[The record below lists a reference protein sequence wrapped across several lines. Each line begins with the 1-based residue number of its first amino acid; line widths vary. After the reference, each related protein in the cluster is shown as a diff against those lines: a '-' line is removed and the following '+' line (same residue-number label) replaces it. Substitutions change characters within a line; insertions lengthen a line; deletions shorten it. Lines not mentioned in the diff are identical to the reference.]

1 MAAHSALVA
10 PPPMAPTIAAAPA
23 SPVSPTYTDFSSSSS
38 SDFTTEIRS
47 PLDDTFAHHQQ
58 HDHPGAAY
66 AARSQGH
73 AQNEFFAYQTLP
85 WSSPVDQ
92 KKPLASTGYYAANVV
107 FPHQQQ
113 QHILPALDL
122 DLAGEYAPYRVAKD
136 YGHHQQAPMYC
147 SNSGIQRS
155 YSAAPA
161 YGYHQARAMSF
172 NLITSN
178 VRLVRL
184 SRFPYL
190 SCIAMGRPCFSSRLD
205 SLALAPRGL
214 CLASPPPAAAAAPSA
229 AACTCPIPPD
239 TADAARPPAPSLSLA
254 GYLPLLELSAA
265 QCDVLLA
272 ADESKRRPALRAFAR
287 PAACAART
295 ESEPE
300 SSVERPE
307 HRCKPTK
314 CP

>member
-10 PPPMAPTIAAAPA
+10 PPPMAPTIAAPA

-47 PLDDTFAHHQQ
+47 PLDDTFAHHQQQQ

-92 KKPLASTGYYAANVV
+92 KKPLASTGYYAANVG
-107 FPHQQQ
+107 FPQQQQ

-122 DLAGEYAPYRVAKD
+122 DLAGEYAPYRVVKD
-136 YGHHQQAPMYC
+136 YGHHQQAPMYS

-155 YSAAPA
+155 YSAAPT
-161 YGYHQARAMSF
+161 YGYHQVCALAS

-214 CLASPPPAAAAAPSA
+214 CLASPPSAAAAAAAPSA
-229 AACTCPIPPD
+229 AARTCAIPPD

-254 GYLPLLELSAA
+254 GYLPLLELAAA
-265 QCDVLLA
+265 QCDVLPA
-272 ADESKRRPALRAFAR
+272 ADESKRRPALCAFAR
-287 PAACAART
+287 PAACPART
-295 ESEPE
+295 ESEP
-300 SSVERPE
+300 
-307 HRCKPTK
+307 
-314 CP
+314 